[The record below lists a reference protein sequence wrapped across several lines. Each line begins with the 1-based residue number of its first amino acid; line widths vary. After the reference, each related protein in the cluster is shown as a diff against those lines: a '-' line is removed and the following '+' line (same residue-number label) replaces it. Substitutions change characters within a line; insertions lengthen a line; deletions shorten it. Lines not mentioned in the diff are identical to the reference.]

1 MGKISFQDIKEAV
14 KHAYISAC
22 RQLPEAVLKKFEEA
36 LEREEK
42 PLAKKVFQVLLDN
55 QRIAQ
60 REGLPLC
67 QDTGIPIVIVRFS
80 RDYSLHRVEEAINE
94 GIAEAVKEGYLR
106 ASVAHPITRKNTG
119 TNTPAIIHY
128 EWVEEGSAL
137 EIWLMPKGCGSE
149 NMSKL
154 AMLPPSKGLSGIKEF
169 VLRVVK
175 EAGPNPCPPLI
186 VGIGLGG
193 SFERAAYLAKRALF
207 REIGKQAPDPEV
219 ASLEKELLEEINR
232 LGIGPLGFGG
242 KTTALA
248 VHIETAPCHIASL
261 PVAVNLQCHSARVA
275 KIKFL

>member
-1 MGKISFQDIKEAV
+1 MGEISFQDIKEAV
-14 KHAYISAC
+14 KLAYISAC
-22 RQLPEAVLKKFEEA
+22 RHLPEAVLKKFEEA

-154 AMLPPSKGLSGIKEF
+154 VMLPPSKGLYGIKEF

-219 ASLEKELLEEINR
+219 ASLERELLEEINR

>member
-14 KHAYISAC
+14 KLAYISAC
-22 RQLPEAVLKKFEEA
+22 RQLPEEVLKKFEEA

-154 AMLPPSKGLSGIKEF
+154 AMLPPSNGLSGIKEF

-193 SFERAAYLAKRALF
+193 SFERAAYLAKRALL

>member
-1 MGKISFQDIKEAV
+1 MGEISFQDIKEAV

-22 RQLPEAVLKKFEEA
+22 RHLPEAVLKKFEEA

-154 AMLPPSKGLSGIKEF
+154 VMLPPSKGLYGIKEF